1 MIQLDLHFDMFP
13 KTNDAYIVGGSVRDL
28 LIGRSPKDFDIVVKN
43 NQEHFAEKIAQTH
56 QGHVVKIGK
65 DRQTIIRVILK
76 DHTLDISNMN
86 GDSIQDD
93 LKQRDFT
100 INALAY
106 SLDTQKLVDCT
117 GGLYDLENKT
127 IRMVSEHIFQKDP
140 IRLLRA
146 YRISSDIDFQ
156 IEPKTCSLIKNDS
169 ALICNSAGERI
180 RDELFKILASHNSH
194 SYILKMVESGLLP
207 ALFPEL
213 IKLKGCSQNTH
224 HIHDVYDHT
233 LNAYKH
239 LETLLNGNKRL
250 IIKNFGSHFDSHHF
264 SNHIDKSINHLLKY
278 AMLLHDTGKPDSKT
292 IDDNGRI
299 HFFNHGKKSAELAG
313 NVCDRLKFSTREE
326 KTVDLIISNHLKP
339 LFLFNLQQDNQLTHK
354 AVTRFFMACGD
365 LTPCV
370 LLHFIADTYG
380 KKEQVNDTI
389 IKFAINLMTEYV
401 SKFLK
406 EKSKPALINGN
417 DLISKLGLAPS
428 PMFSKILNSIEEARL
443 AGEIQNKKAALQLAK
458 QIISVLSG

>member
-28 LIGRSPKDFDIVVKN
+28 LIGRSPKDFDIVVKK
-43 NQEHFAEKIAQTH
+43 NQEQFAEKIAQTH
-56 QGHVVKIGK
+56 QGHVAKIGK
-65 DRQTIIRVILK
+65 DHQTIIRVILK

-127 IRMVSEHIFQKDP
+127 IRMVSEHVFQKDP

-156 IEPKTCSLIKNDS
+156 IEPKTCSFIKTGS
-169 ALICNSAGERI
+169 ALIYHSAGERI

-194 SYILKMVESGLLP
+194 NYILKMAESGLLP

-213 IKLKGCSQNTH
+213 IRLKNCVQNTH

-233 LNAYKH
+233 LNAYNH
-239 LETLLNGNKRL
+239 LETLLSGNNRL
-250 IIKNFGSHFDSHHF
+250 IIKNFDSHFDSH
-264 SNHIDKSINHLLKY
+264 IDKNINHLLKY

-292 IDDNGRI
+292 VDDNGRI

-313 NVCDRLKFSTREE
+313 NVCDRLKFSTREK
-326 KTVDLIISNHLKP
+326 KTVDLIIRNHLKP

-354 AVTRFFMACGD
+354 TVTRFFMACGD

-370 LLHFIADTYG
+370 LLHFIADTCG
-380 KKEQVNDTI
+380 KKEHVNDDI

-406 EKSKPALINGN
+406 EKNKPALINGN
-417 DLISKLGLAPS
+417 DLISKFGLAPS
-428 PMFSKILNSIEEARL
+428 PMFSKILNSVEEARL
-443 AGEIQNKKAALQLAK
+443 SGEIQNRTTALQLAK
-458 QIISVLSG
+458 KIISDLSG